1 MNRAQ
6 LKKVLKPLVKECIKE
21 ALFEEGILSGI
32 ISEVMAGLSDTPLIS
47 EKPTRRTTQ
56 QESKV
61 VEEKKRRRY
70 EDDRQERIRKLNES
84 VSGGFGG
91 IDLFEGTEP
100 IPAEQ
105 GAQSQSA
112 PGSMTGVDPGDPGVD
127 ISGLMGAAGGHWKKL
142 LRETD

>member
-6 LKKVLKPLVKECIKE
+6 LKKALKPLVKECIKE
-21 ALFEEGILSGI
+21 ALLEEGVLSSI
-32 ISEVMAGLSDTPLIS
+32 ISEVMAGLSSAPVIS
-47 EKPTRRTTQ
+47 EKPTRRVQ
-56 QESKV
+56 QELR
-61 VEEKKRRRY
+61 ETDDKKRQRY
-70 EDDRQERIRKLNES
+70 EVDRQERIRKLNES

-100 IPAEQ
+100 IPNEGSSQ
-105 GAQSQSA
+105 PQSA
-112 PGSMTGVDPGDPGVD
+112 PGAMGGVDPGDPGVD

>member
-1 MNRAQ
+1 MDKAQ

-32 ISEVMAGLSDTPLIS
+32 ISEVMAGLSSAPVIS
-47 EKPTRRTTQ
+47 EKPTRRIQ
-56 QESKV
+56 QESKDT
-61 VEEKKRRRY
+61 EKKQRLY
-70 EDDRQERIRKLNES
+70 EADRQERIRKLNES

-100 IPAEQ
+100 IPTERSS
-105 GAQSQSA
+105 QSHSA
-112 PGSMTGVDPGDPGVD
+112 PGTMDGVDPGDPGVD

>member
-1 MNRAQ
+1 MDKAQ

-32 ISEVMAGLSDTPLIS
+32 ISEVMAGLSSAPVIS
-47 EKPTRRTTQ
+47 EKPTRRIQ
-56 QESKV
+56 QESKDT
-61 VEEKKRRRY
+61 EKKQRLY
-70 EDDRQERIRKLNES
+70 EADRQERIRKLNES

-100 IPAEQ
+100 IPADQ
-105 GAQSQSA
+105 GAQSHSA
-112 PGSMTGVDPGDPGVD
+112 PSTMAGVDPSDPGVD
-127 ISGLMGAAGGHWKKL
+127 ISGLMGVAGGHWKKL